1 MIPITIFNSTTTQ
14 TWMNV
19 NRMAHTFE
27 VTETGGINDNIPRTL
42 YASFTQLHSVVKT
55 TQHSQKPQPMNWRV
69 PHRVRHLLSLH
80 INPWPLTAQIS
91 FIGHWFG
98 QAALHLARW
107 HAKPITVSLLLTVS
121 LHVDHQGRVIVMRR
135 NLCILIRACTT
146 SALIY
151 GPVLQ
156 SQRLHLWLEGVSQC
170 VKLTTMIRPH

>member
-1 MIPITIFNSTTTQ
+1 MTPITIFNSTTTQ

-19 NRMAHTFE
+19 NRMTHTLE

-42 YASFTQLHSVVKT
+42 YASFTQLPLVVKT
-55 TQHSQKPQPMNWRV
+55 QHNILRNPSPWTDV

-91 FIGHWFG
+91 FIRHWFG
-98 QAALHLARW
+98 QAALHLARQY
-107 HAKPITVSLLLTVS
+107 AKSITVSLLLTVS

-135 NLCILIRACTT
+135 NLRILIRACTT

-170 VKLTTMIRPH
+170 VKLTTMVRPP